1 MSYHYSYADIRE
13 WEITTVVTVKMLAFD
28 VETLEVR
35 IINEGLATIHMN
47 GLMIG
52 YLNNESQQTIEFILL
67 KTEP

>member
-1 MSYHYSYADIRE
+1 
-13 WEITTVVTVKMLAFD
+13 MLAFD